1 MTIMLNSQYLFE
13 LSFGLYVIGAVIA
26 ILLNIRMRA
35 CTIASYGCSAVA
47 SVFGIAGA
55 LSVILSGPL
64 KLTLPVLIPMTDF
77 ALYIDGLSAF
87 FILVI
92 SLAALAVSIYSL
104 GYTREYA
111 GRKNIGLLG
120 FLYNSFL
127 LSMML
132 VVSAN
137 NAIMFLIVW
146 EIMSLTSYFLVT
158 YEHEDEKS
166 RRAGFIYI
174 LMTHAGTG
182 FIILSFLILANAGGG
197 FGFDLFRTSGAVMFP
212 WMKDAAFLLALIGFG
227 TKAGIV
233 PLHIWLPY
241 AHPAAPSNVSALMS
255 GVMIK
260 TAIYGLIRVT
270 FDFLGGDVFWW
281 GMLILIIAS
290 ICALLGV
297 MYALMEH
304 DMKRLLAFHSVE
316 NIGIILIGVGMSVIF
331 MSAGMP
337 ELAAFGLIAG
347 LYHLINHAVFKAL
360 LFMGAGSIIYST
372 HTKNIEEMGGLLK
385 KMPWTGAFFLI
396 GSISISALP
405 PFNGF
410 VSEWLTFQSQL
421 LGVNL
426 TDNIA
431 KIMILFSGA
440 ALALTSALAAAC
452 FVKAFGIS
460 FLALPRSTHAEHAK
474 EVPGSMLFG
483 MGLLAF
489 LCIVLG
495 IFPMYIIPFLDTV
508 TSPIVGGSVM
518 KDVTFNLS
526 IATFGPLAGSI
537 STAWIIVLLII
548 FLPLPFILALLA
560 GGRTK
565 TRTYETWGCGQPVST
580 ARNEYTATAFSK
592 PMRMWFGNIYR
603 PRREIKTTYAISPY
617 FKESFSFNSEI
628 EPVFEKYLYGPVT
641 WLVLTVSRIM
651 RVIQTGSIHLYLLYI
666 FITLVI
672 ALIYVGSGG

>member
-1 MTIMLNSQYLFE
+1 M
-13 LSFGLYVIGAVIA
+13 VICV
-26 ILLNIRMRA
+26 
-35 CTIASYGCSAVA
+35 
-47 SVFGIAGA
+47 
-55 LSVILSGPL
+55 
-64 KLTLPVLIPMTDF
+64 
-77 ALYIDGLSAF
+77 
-87 FILVI
+87 
-92 SLAALAVSIYSL
+92 AALAVSIYSI
-104 GYTREYA
+104 GYTREYF
-111 GRKNIGLLG
+111 GKKSIGLLG
-120 FLYNSFL
+120 FLYNLFI
-127 LSMML
+127 LSMIL

-137 NAIMFLIVW
+137 NAILFLIVW
-146 EIMSLTSYFLVT
+146 EVMSLISYFLVT
-158 YEHEDEKS
+158 YEHENKEA
-166 RRAGFIYI
+166 RQAGYIYI
-174 LMTHAGTG
+174 LMTHIGTG
-182 FIILSFLILANAGGG
+182 FIILSFLILAGSGGSFSFDSFRAGG
-197 FGFDLFRTSGAVMFP
+197 TSMLP

-255 GVMIK
+255 GIMIK

-281 GMLILIIAS
+281 GMLILIAAS
-290 ICALLGV
+290 VSALLGV

-337 ELAAFGLIAG
+337 KLAAFGLIAG

-372 HTKNIEEMGGLLK
+372 HTKNIEKMGGLLK

-421 LGVNL
+421 LGVNIS
-426 TDNIA
+426 DDIA
-431 KIMILFSGA
+431 KIIILFSGA
-440 ALALTSALAAAC
+440 ALGLTSALAAAC

-460 FLALPRSTHAEHAK
+460 FLALPRSSHAEHAK
-474 EVPGSMLFG
+474 EVPVSMLFG
-483 MGLLAF
+483 MGILAL

-495 IFPMYIIPFLDTV
+495 IFPMYVMPFIDTV
-508 TSPIVGGSVM
+508 TSPMVGASITD
-518 KDVTFNLS
+518 DVTFGLS
-526 IATFGPLAGSI
+526 LATFGPLSGSI
-537 STAWIIVLLII
+537 STIWMIVLLFIL
-548 FLPLPFILALLA
+548 LPLPIILALLV

-565 TRTYETWGCGQPVST
+565 TRKYETWGCGQPVST

-592 PMRMWFGNIYR
+592 PIRIWFGNIYR
-603 PRREIKTTYAISPY
+603 PRREIHATYAVSPY
-617 FKESFSFNSEI
+617 FKESFSFHSQI
-628 EPVFEKYLYGPVT
+628 EPVFEKYLYNPVA
-641 WLVLTVSRIM
+641 WIVVRLSRIL
-651 RVIQTGSIHLYLLYI
+651 RVIQTGSIQLYLLYI
-666 FITLVI
+666 LITLVI